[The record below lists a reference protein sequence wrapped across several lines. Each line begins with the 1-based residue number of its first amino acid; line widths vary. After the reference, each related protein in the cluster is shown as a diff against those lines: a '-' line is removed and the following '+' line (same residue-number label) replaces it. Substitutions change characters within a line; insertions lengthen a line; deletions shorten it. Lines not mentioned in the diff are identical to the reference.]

1 MADHIY
7 KIIEIT
13 GTSRVS
19 VDEAIKAGLK
29 RASET
34 LDELRWFQVSE
45 IRGSIDQKSV
55 DHYQVTMK
63 VGFTLKEA

>member
-19 VDEAIKAGLK
+19 IDEAIKAGLK
-29 RASET
+29 RAGET
-34 LDELRWFQVSE
+34 LDELCWFQVSE
-45 IRGSIDQKSV
+45 IRGSVDQKSV

-63 VGFTLKEA
+63 VGFTLKET